1 MIKRKLTFFQE
12 NIFIVT
18 TLSAFLII
26 FFYDVVFLGKTFKAT
41 TANAQAM
48 SYGVYGQK
56 ENRPVYIPVNGTDAS
71 VLEEPIYEFIKQ
83 NLHRGILPLWNPHQ
97 ACGYPL
103 IGMIQ
108 VGMFFP
114 LNIIFYILPQPWAW
128 DIFILS
134 RLFFGGLLMYWLMR
148 TLRFKKV
155 PALGSALV
163 FMLTGPM
170 VLLQYWI
177 VNVEIIAPL
186 LLLCLERLI
195 REPKV
200 QNVCFVGMAVALTF
214 FGGHPEH
221 IFFVNVLGFL
231 FFCFRLFFLKKRAN
245 VRSAVIG
252 LGGGY
257 ILGVGLSAMVLFPF
271 LRNFVSEFWHNHPT
285 GVGLT
290 TGEVVNRII
299 TLAIPHFFQKESLT
313 YDFTFAGWWGGY
325 LGTIPLALAF
335 LSLFSR
341 QRQGLNYF
349 FAVFAFILIGKSYSF
364 PIINWIGYLPLFDV
378 ARFYIHTPH
387 LVALSVAILAGM
399 GIRTVAAGT
408 GVFKKGMIFSV
419 GLALASGFCLIFFWQ
434 ENHRQQSIS
443 ASLFTLGV
451 LVMFQLVL
459 LIRDNSSTLFVIASA
474 EGAKQSLWKGLLRPM
489 HHMVPGPR
497 NDINGRVLKK
507 RCDAKYISVI
517 VLVILGLELFCY
529 IHRERPRRFDS
540 FPKIPYIDFLKNLP
554 HKERAYGIFWN
565 FYPNTA
571 TGYGV
576 DDFGVFQDFLP
587 KRYVQFVNNLLL
599 RNYIKSDL
607 KPPAIRAVPLP
618 DSNPFLNL
626 LNIGYIIGPANPR
639 KLLDGV
645 DSSPEI
651 HIRRS
656 GGLKDVHMNVE
667 LSETTKL
674 FFSREVSIY
683 QRGRVFP
690 RAFVAHR
697 ARFEPRGKIPVE
709 ALKAI
714 HKNLREVVVIEHE
727 PVPEIEQQLAGT
739 QINDNSKVQILR
751 YNPNAVEVD
760 AYLEE
765 PGFLVLSDAYHPDWQ
780 AFIDGEPTTVYPTD
794 YLIRSVFL
802 SPGQHQIRFVFRP
815 ASFYWGLWISGLSWL
830 LVIIFLSVYKFTE
843 TTKRRIREDFQ
854 YSI

>member
-1 MIKRKLTFFQE
+1 MLAIKRKPAFFQE
-12 NIFIVT
+12 NLIVT
-18 TLSAFLII
+18 SVFLFFLII

-56 ENRPVYIPVNGTDAS
+56 DNRPAYIPVNGTDAS

-83 NLHRGILPLWNPHQ
+83 NLRRGVLPLWNPHQ
-97 ACGYPL
+97 GCGYPL

-114 LNIIFYILPQPWAW
+114 LNIILYTLPQPWAW
-128 DIFILS
+128 DIFILT
-134 RLFFGGLLMYWLMR
+134 RLLLGGILMYWLMR
-148 TLRFKKV
+148 ALRFKRI
-155 PALGSALV
+155 PALGSAIV

-195 REPKV
+195 RQPRIH
-200 QNVCFVGMAVALTF
+200 NICFVGISVALTF

-231 FFCFRLFFLKKRAN
+231 FFCFRLFSLRKHAK
-245 VRSAVIG
+245 VRQTMVG
-252 LGGGY
+252 LAGGY
-257 ILGVGLSAMVLFPF
+257 LLGLGLSAMVLFPF
-271 LRNFVSEFWHNHPT
+271 LRNLVSEFWHNHLA

-299 TLAIPHFFQKESLT
+299 TLAVPHFFQRESLT
-313 YDFTFAGWWGGY
+313 YDFTFSGWWGGY

-335 LSLFSR
+335 LSLFNR

-349 FAVFAFILIGKSYSF
+349 FAGVIFILVGKSYGF
-364 PIINWIGYLPLFDV
+364 PVINWIGYLPLFDA

-399 GIRTVAAGT
+399 GIRAVAAGT
-408 GVFKKGMIFSV
+408 RVFNTGMIFSV
-419 GLALASGFCLIFFWQ
+419 LLTAAMGLCLMLFWQ
-434 ENHRQQSIS
+434 ENHRQQSIR

-451 LVMFQLVL
+451 LVLFQLIL
-459 LIRDNSSTLFVIASA
+459 LMKDKKWLSVNNISI
-474 EGAKQSLWKGLLRPM
+474 LLTAVM
-489 HHMVPGPR
+489 
-497 NDINGRVLKK
+497 
-507 RCDAKYISVI
+507 S
-517 VLVILGLELFCY
+517 LELFLY

-540 FPKIPYIDFLKNLP
+540 YPKIPYVDFLTSLP
-554 HKERAYGIFWN
+554 ERERAYGLFWN

-576 DDFGVFQDFLP
+576 DDFGIFQDFLP
-587 KRYVQFVNNLLL
+587 RRYVQFINQLLL

-618 DSNPFLNL
+618 DANPFLDL
-626 LNIGYIIGPANPR
+626 LNVGYIIGPANPR
-639 KLLDGV
+639 KSLDEA
-645 DSSPEI
+645 DISPEI
-651 HIRRS
+651 YIRRS
-656 GGLKDVHMNVE
+656 GGLKDVHMNVA

-674 FFSREVSIY
+674 ISTGEVGIY
-683 QRGRVFP
+683 RRGSVFP
-690 RAFVAHR
+690 RAFVVHR
-697 ARFEPRGKIPVE
+697 ARFEPEKGIPVN

-714 HKNLREVVVIEHE
+714 HKNLSEIIVVEHE
-727 PVPEIEQQLAGT
+727 PVAEINELLAGT
-739 QINDNSKVQILR
+739 PVKDNSKTQILR
-751 YNPNAVEVD
+751 YNPNEVVVD
-760 AYLEE
+760 AYLEH

-780 AFIDGEPTTVYPTD
+780 AFVDGEPTTVYPTD

-802 SPGQHQIRFVFRP
+802 NAGQHQVRFVFRP
-815 ASFYWGLWISGLSWL
+815 ASFYWGLWVSGLSLMVVVML
-830 LVIIFLSVYKFTE
+830 LLIHKIKGTA
-843 TTKRRIREDFQ
+843 R
-854 YSI
+854 

>member
-1 MIKRKLTFFQE
+1 MTKQKFTFLQE
-12 NIFIVT
+12 N
-18 TLSAFLII
+18 FLIAAILLFFLSI

-48 SYGVYGQK
+48 HYGVYGQK
-56 ENRPVYIPVNGTDAS
+56 DNRPAYIPVNGTDAS

-97 ACGYPL
+97 AGGYPL

-108 VGMFFP
+108 VGIFFP
-114 LNIIFYILPQPWAW
+114 LNIILYTLPQPWAW

-155 PALGSALV
+155 PALGSAIV

-200 QNVCFVGMAVALTF
+200 KNVCFVGMAVALTF

-221 IFFVNVLGFL
+221 IFFVNVLGVL
-231 FFCFRLFFLKKRAN
+231 FFCFRLFSLRKYAN
-245 VRSAVIG
+245 VRQAIFG
-252 LGGGY
+252 LTGGY
-257 ILGVGLSAMVLFPF
+257 LLGLGLSAMVLFPF
-271 LRNFVSEFWHNHPT
+271 LRNFISEFWHNHPT

-290 TGEVVNRII
+290 TGEVVNRFI
-299 TLAIPHFFQKESLT
+299 TLAVPHFFQKESLT
-313 YDFTFAGWWGGY
+313 YDFTFSGWWGGY

-335 LSLFSR
+335 LSLFNR

-349 FAVFAFILIGKSYSF
+349 FVVFAFILIGKSYSF
-364 PIINWIGYLPLFDV
+364 PIINWLGYLPLFDV

-399 GIRTVAAGT
+399 GIRAVASGSC
-408 GVFKKGMIFSV
+408 VFNKGMVFSV
-419 GLALASGFCLIFFWQ
+419 GLTAAMGICLILFWQ
-434 ENHRQQSIS
+434 EKHRPQSIK

-451 LVMFQLVL
+451 LVIFQLVL
-459 LIRDNSSTLFVIASA
+459 FMKD
-474 EGAKQSLWKGLLRPM
+474 
-489 HHMVPGPR
+489 
-497 NDINGRVLKK
+497 KK
-507 RCDAKYISVI
+507 WLDVRYISFLLAAVMS
-517 VLVILGLELFCY
+517 LELFCY
-529 IHRERPRRFDS
+529 IHRERSRRFDS
-540 FPKIPYIDFLKNLP
+540 YPKIPYVDFLKSLP
-554 HKERAYGIFWN
+554 ERERAYGLFWN

-576 DDFGVFQDFLP
+576 DDFGVFQDFLMT
-587 KRYVQFVNNLLL
+587 RYAQFINNFLL
-599 RNYIKSDL
+599 RDYIKADL

-618 DSNPFLNL
+618 DANPFLDL
-626 LNIGYIIGPANPR
+626 LNLGYFIGPATPH
-639 KLLDGV
+639 KSLGESDIF
-645 DSSPEI
+645 PEI

-656 GGLKDVHMNVE
+656 PGYKDVHINVD
-667 LSETTKL
+667 LNETTKL
-674 FFSREVSIY
+674 FSSREVNIY
-683 QRGRVFP
+683 RRGSVFP
-690 RAFVAHR
+690 RAFVVHR
-697 ARFEPRGKIPVE
+697 VLFEPAGKIPVD

-714 HKNLREVVVIEHE
+714 HKNLREVVVVEHE
-727 PVPEIEQQLAGT
+727 PIAEIARQLART
-739 QINDNSKVQILR
+739 QIKDNSKVQILR
-751 YNPNAVEVD
+751 YSPNEVEVD

-765 PGFLVLSDAYHPDWQ
+765 PGFLVLSDAYHPDWR
-780 AFIDGEPTTVYPTD
+780 AFVNGQSTTVYPAN

-802 SPGQHQIRFVFRP
+802 PVGQHQVRFVFSP
-815 ASFYWGLWISGLSWL
+815 VSFYFGLWVSGLSL
-830 LVIIFLSVYKFTE
+830 LAVIILLLIGRGRLRSFPIKNS
-843 TTKRRIREDFQ
+843 
-854 YSI
+854 